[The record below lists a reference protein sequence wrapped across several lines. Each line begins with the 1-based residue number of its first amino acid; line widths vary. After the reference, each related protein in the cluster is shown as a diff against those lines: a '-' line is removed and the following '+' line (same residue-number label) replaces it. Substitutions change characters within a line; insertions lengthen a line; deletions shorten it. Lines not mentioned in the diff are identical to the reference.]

1 MNRPLSYDEC
11 NCFALRQAARHV
23 TQMYER
29 HLSGVG
35 LTAAQFTILAKL
47 ARTPNLPMAELADA
61 MVMERTT
68 LVRAMK
74 PLQRDGLVLAE
85 AADHDNRTLLF
96 SLTEKGET
104 TFDQA
109 SVACMLQGD
118 RRARGAGTGRS
129 RRPDRRQAAGQGTA
143 RLRDAFA
150 SVSARYADEPRA
162 SRRTARMGAKARCGH
177 HRGRLRLRVPFR
189 RPADGAAEESRSRW
203 PRRLRRHV
211 FEDDLPRIA
220 HRLPGAARVVA
231 RPAAEGAADR
241 RLSRL
246 HADANGARVVHAPTA

>member
-23 TQMYER
+23 TQIYER
-29 HLSGVG
+29 HLGSVG

-74 PLQRDGLVLAE
+74 PLQREGLVLAE

-109 SVACMLQGD
+109 SVAWRAAQEEFEKKFG
-118 RRARGAGTGRS
+118 RARAKT
-129 RRPDRRQAAGQGTA
+129 
-143 RLRDAFA
+143 LR
-150 SVSARYADEPRA
+150 
-162 SRRTARMGAKARCGH
+162 
-177 HRGRLRLRVPFR
+177 
-189 RPADGAAEESRSRW
+189 AE
-203 PRRLRRHV
+203 L
-211 FEDDLPRIA
+211 FTITD
-220 HRLPGAARVVA
+220 
-231 RPAAEGAADR
+231 
-241 RLSRL
+241 
-246 HADANGARVVHAPTA
+246 